1 MSSASTPLR
10 TFFLRGLQSAFFLR
24 VSLTD
29 LRINP
34 VPLLCLLA
42 ITTAGGILSG
52 RFTVSGD
59 AEFVPQALFWGWLPI
74 LLLLWLCWYLSK
86 HTHQHV
92 LPVQAAA
99 LFAVAMTQAFC
110 LDIINTTVYVGFVQL
125 QDMEGSAWHWS
136 LYIAACLWTAMSLWL
151 LLARAT
157 QSHGKQILLAG
168 IFALSMPVIIHL
180 SQPPAYWQADTEGE
194 ENISTESNLQ
204 LTPETLETQFR
215 LAEKQRAALTAER
228 PGVVDLFSISYSP
241 YGDDEVFLRESSMVN
256 AVVEERFDATG
267 HMQELVSHPA
277 TLGSLP
283 WASLENLERAINRAA
298 DRMNRDEDVLLLY
311 LTSHGAQN
319 GELSAA
325 LWPLEMHSLTP
336 QTLNLWLDKAGI
348 KHRIIVVSACYAGS
362 WIEPLQNENSL
373 IMTAAD
379 ATHTSFGCGSGSELT
394 FFGRAVFDE
403 ALRTT
408 YSFEDAFQQ
417 AVPIIRAREQ
427 EAGKPD
433 GFSNPQIYI
442 GSRIHSVLQ
451 GLQHRS

>member
-1 MSSASTPLR
+1 MT
-10 TFFLRGLQSAFFLR
+10 G
-24 VSLTD
+24 
-29 LRINP
+29 LRISP
-34 VPLLCLLA
+34 LQLLCLLI
-42 ITTAGGILSG
+42 ITTAISILSG
-52 RFTVSGD
+52 RFTVFGS
-59 AEFVPQALFWGWLPI
+59 AEFMPKTLLWGWLLV
-74 LLLLWLCWYLSK
+74 LLLLWLCWYLSE
-86 HTHQHV
+86 HARQPAS
-92 LPVQAAA
+92 PVQAIA
-99 LFAVAMTQAFC
+99 LFAVATTQAIV
-110 LDIINTTVYVGFVQL
+110 LDIISTAAYVGFIQ
-125 QDMEGSAWHWS
+125 QMDIEGSIWHWS
-136 LYIAACLWTAMSLWL
+136 LYIVASLWTAMALWL
-151 LLARAT
+151 LLTRTT
-157 QSHGKQILLAG
+157 QVRGRLILLAG
-168 IFALSMPVIIHL
+168 IFALSTPVIIHI
-180 SQPPAYWQADTEGE
+180 SQPPAYWQAESDDE
-194 ENISTESNLQ
+194 ENISIESSLQ
-204 LTPETLETQFR
+204 LTPEKLEIQLQ
-215 LAEKQRAALTAER
+215 LANQQRAALTAER

-241 YGDDEVFLRESSMVN
+241 YGDDAVFLRESSMVN
-256 AVVEERFDATG
+256 AVIEERFDAAG
-267 HMQELVSHPA
+267 HMQELVNHPA
-277 TLGSLP
+277 TLESLP

-311 LTSHGAQN
+311 LTSHGAKN
-319 GELSAA
+319 GELSAT
-325 LWPLEMHSLTP
+325 LWPLEMRSLTP

-379 ATHTSFGCGSGSELT
+379 ATHTSFGCGSSSELT

-451 GLQHRS
+451 SLQHRS